1 MGPTERRA
9 TNEAMNGRPHRGNH
23 GKLSP
28 ICTPAK
34 KEKKKKKKRM
44 HSRINSL
51 LVGHMPPTHPMW
63 CVNTSYCL
71 QLSTAQTP
79 FRSWPT
85 GWITIHNSS
94 CKFEQRFAG
103 NFADCVVVD
112 SKLPDQVAFGPSTI
126 YTSSF
131 ITKPNLAQHIEARAG
146 EKKPRDRRRSVGFW
160 TDQTRPSGYVNPV
173 GSEVASL
180 TMHVNKTKLDWRT
193 QLSRRACFVCR
204 RSDRSCLIG
213 A

>member
-1 MGPTERRA
+1 
-9 TNEAMNGRPHRGNH
+9 
-23 GKLSP
+23 
-28 ICTPAK
+28 
-34 KEKKKKKKRM
+34 
-44 HSRINSL
+44 
-51 LVGHMPPTHPMW
+51 MW

-180 TMHVNKTKLDWRT
+180 TMHVNKTNWTDGPNYLGARVLCVADRIVLVWLEHSIRHKKGEIGCCPSKISKLLNTNTVSSFLYRFFFFS
-193 QLSRRACFVCR
+193 LPRGFFSSCFALQIAKPR
-204 RSDRSCLIG
+204 FI
-213 A
+213 